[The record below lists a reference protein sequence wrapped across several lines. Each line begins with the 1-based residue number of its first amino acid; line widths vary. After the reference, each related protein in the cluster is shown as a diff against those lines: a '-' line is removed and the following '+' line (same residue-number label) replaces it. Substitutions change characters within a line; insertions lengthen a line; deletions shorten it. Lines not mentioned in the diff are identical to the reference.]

1 MDTKS
6 IYTNRRNIVLLA
18 TLCCFLWGSA
28 YPCIKIGY
36 ELFNIPTND
45 ITSKFVFAGIRFFLA
60 GLIVLAIS
68 LVLKKNIFS
77 FNKKEILEMTFLGL
91 GQTSLQYIFFYVGM
105 TFTTGITGSIITGSG
120 TFFSIILAHFI
131 YKNDKINKNKVV
143 GCVVGFAGV
152 VLANLNNGSLL
163 KSSFSFKGEG
173 LIMLAALSLSIFS
186 IYGKKITQKLD
197 AFIVT
202 GYQLSIGG
210 LALIILGYGLGG
222 KLVGFN
228 IKSTL
233 LLIYMA
239 LLSSVAFSIWTILLK
254 YNKVAF
260 ISMFNFLVPVFGAIL
275 SAIFLGENIFDVKL
289 LLSLILVCIGIFTV
303 YKQRN

>member
-77 FNKKEILEMTFLGL
+77 FNKKEILEMIFLGL

-228 IKSTL
+228 TKSTL

>member
-1 MDTKS
+1 MNTKS
-6 IYTNRRNIVLLA
+6 IYTNKRNIVLLA

-228 IKSTL
+228 TKSTL

-239 LLSSVAFSIWTILLK
+239 LLSSIAFSIL
-254 YNKVAF
+254 F
-260 ISMFNFLVPVFGAIL
+260 
-275 SAIFLGENIFDVKL
+275 
-289 LLSLILVCIGIFTV
+289 
-303 YKQRN
+303 

>member
-1 MDTKS
+1 MDTRS
-6 IYTNRRNIVLLA
+6 IYTNKRNIVLLA

-36 ELFNIPTND
+36 KLFNIPTND
-45 ITSKFVFAGIRFFLA
+45 IASKFVFAGIRFFLA
-60 GLIVLAIS
+60 GLIVLAIA
-68 LVLKKNIFS
+68 VVMKKGIFS
-77 FNKKEILEMTFLGL
+77 FSKKDILRISFLGL
-91 GQTSLQYIFFYVGM
+91 GQTSLQYIFFYIGM

-120 TFFSIILAHFI
+120 TFVSIILAHFI
-131 YKNDKINKNKVV
+131 YKNDKINKSKIL
-143 GCVVGFAGV
+143 GCIVGFTGV

-202 GYQLSIGG
+202 GYQLAIGG
-210 LALIILGYGLGG
+210 FILVILGYGLGG
-222 KLVGFN
+222 QLVGFN
-228 IKSTL
+228 FKSII

-254 YNKVAF
+254 YNKVAV

-275 SAIFLGENIFDVKL
+275 SAVFLGENIFDIKL
-289 LLSLILVCIGIFTV
+289 LASLMLVCSGIFAV
-303 YKQRN
+303 YRCQD

>member
-105 TFTTGITGSIITGSG
+105 TFTTGITGYIITGSG

>member
-6 IYTNRRNIVLLA
+6 IYTNRKNIVLLA

-36 ELFNIPTND
+36 KLFNIPTDD
-45 ITSKFVFAGIRFFLA
+45 ITSKFVFAGVRFFLA

-77 FNKKEILEMTFLGL
+77 FNKKEMLEITFLGL

-131 YKNDKINKNKVV
+131 YKNDKINRNKVV
-143 GCVVGFAGV
+143 GCIVGFAGV

-275 SAIFLGENIFDVKL
+275 SAIFLGENIFDVNL

-303 YKQRN
+303 YKQHN

>member
-45 ITSKFVFAGIRFFLA
+45 ITSKFVVAGSRFFLA

>member
-1 MDTKS
+1 MDTRS
-6 IYTNRRNIVLLA
+6 IYTNKRNIVLLA

-36 ELFNIPTND
+36 KLFNIPTND
-45 ITSKFVFAGIRFFLA
+45 IASKFVFAGIRFFLA
-60 GLIVLAIS
+60 GLIVLAIA
-68 LVLKKNIFS
+68 VVMKKGIFS
-77 FNKKEILEMTFLGL
+77 FSKKDILRISFLGL
-91 GQTSLQYIFFYVGM
+91 GQTSLQYIFFYIGM

-131 YKNDKINKNKVV
+131 YKNDKINKSKIL
-143 GCVVGFAGV
+143 GCIVGFTGV

-202 GYQLSIGG
+202 GYQLAIGG
-210 LALIILGYGLGG
+210 FILVILGYGLGG
-222 KLVGFN
+222 QLVGFN
-228 IKSTL
+228 FKSII

-254 YNKVAF
+254 YNKVAV

-275 SAIFLGENIFDVKL
+275 SAVFLGENIFDIKL
-289 LLSLILVCIGIFTV
+289 LASLMLVCSGIFAV
-303 YKQRN
+303 YRCQD

>member
-6 IYTNRRNIVLLA
+6 IYTNRKNIVLLA

-36 ELFNIPTND
+36 KLFNIPTHD
-45 ITSKFVFAGIRFFLA
+45 ITSKFVFAGARFFLA

-68 LVLKKNIFS
+68 LVLKKNILS
-77 FNKKEILEMTFLGL
+77 FNKKDMLEITILGL

-131 YKNDKINKNKVV
+131 YKNDKINRNKVV

-163 KSSFSFKGEG
+163 ESSFSFKGEG

-222 KLVGFN
+222 KLAGFN

-239 LLSSVAFSIWTILLK
+239 LLSSIAFSIWTILLK

-303 YKQRN
+303 YKQQN